1 MSSYK
6 REYTGMQS
14 VARARLEVI
23 AALLKWPAGLARRQ
37 RLVQLSI
44 HRGRSLLH
52 VNIEQKQPDDLQAP
66 PAPGAPTPAPAPP
79 AKPTAAGAPGN
90 RSGKDGGKK
99 AAAAAAA
106 PALPG
111 QREPSLES
119 LIQPE

>member
-1 MSSYK
+1 MGIYP
-6 REYTGMQS
+6 GMQS

-66 PAPGAPTPAPAPP
+66 PPPAAPTPPPAPP

-90 RSGKDGGKK
+90 RSGKDGWKK
-99 AAAAAAA
+99 PAAAAAGAG
-106 PALPG
+106 LRG
-111 QREPSLES
+111 EREPSIDS
-119 LIQPE
+119 LIEPLIEPE